1 MALKFC
7 SVYALYVATVLSFF
21 PRISVSFF
29 TNLEP
34 YEEQCYHENVKKGQ
48 VWGFLYEVSEGGFLD
63 IDAKLTA
70 PDGQQMYS
78 QEKKTD
84 DSYFFTA
91 EQDGKYVFCLGN
103 KKSSLVPKLVY
114 FMFDF
119 LNDEK
124 RYNENEDDGHNK
136 TASEVDKVVGELSV
150 EIMKLR
156 RTQVK
161 QNVRMETHFK
171 INLHTNQ
178 IVSWWSFFE
187 FALIIGMAL
196 GQVYYI
202 KRFFEVRR
210 VI

>member
-1 MALKFC
+1 MILKLFQSLIYC
-7 SVYALYVATVLSFF
+7 VLAVLCLYCGFSFA
-21 PRISVSFF
+21 FF
-29 TNLEP
+29 TTIEP
-34 YEEQCYHENVKKGQ
+34 YEEQCYHENIKRGQ

-70 PDGQQMYS
+70 PDGNQMYG

-91 EQDGKYVFCLGN
+91 EQEGKYVFCLAN
-103 KKSSLVPKLVY
+103 QKSSLVPKSVY

-124 RYNENEDDGHNK
+124 RFDEGEGGQNK
-136 TASEVDKVVGELSV
+136 TEVDKVVGELSV
-150 EIMKLR
+150 ELMKLR

-187 FALIIGMAL
+187 FILIIGMAI

-202 KRFFEVRR
+202 KHFFEVRR

>member
-1 MALKFC
+1 MALKLC
-7 SVYALYVATVLSFF
+7 GSSILYVIAVLCLC
-21 PRISVSFF
+21 PRISWSFF
-29 TNLEP
+29 TSIEP

-63 IDAKLTA
+63 IDAKLTT
-70 PDGQQMYS
+70 PDGQLMYNE
-78 QEKKTD
+78 EKKTD

-91 EQDGKYVFCLGN
+91 EHDGKYVFCLAN
-103 KKSSLVPKLVY
+103 QKSSLVPKLVY

-124 RYNENEDDGHNK
+124 RYQENDEGHNK
-136 TASEVDKVVGELSV
+136 TASEVDKVVGELSI
-150 EIMKLR
+150 ELLKLR

-187 FALIIGMAL
+187 FVLIIGMAL